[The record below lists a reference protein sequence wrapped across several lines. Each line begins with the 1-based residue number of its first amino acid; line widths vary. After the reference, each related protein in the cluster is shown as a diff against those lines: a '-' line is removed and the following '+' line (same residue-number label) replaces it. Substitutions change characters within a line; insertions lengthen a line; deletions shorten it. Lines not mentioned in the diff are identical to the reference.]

1 MDIIVACK
9 TIRLEL
15 EDAIADTACQF
26 PVIWMD
32 PSLHEAP
39 KKLHDALQ
47 ETLDKISNVEYVLL
61 YFGFCGN
68 AILGLTPHG
77 FKMVF
82 PRIDDC
88 ITLLLGSTTRR
99 REMEPRS
106 YFFTPGWLGN
116 GKSILTEYDDA
127 VKEFGEAS
135 ADYIYEFMLNGYQR
149 ALLVDTH
156 VGDIE
161 AVKEMTRPFAEKFK
175 LSQELVEGD
184 TRMFRQM
191 LAREWDENFVVI
203 RPDEEVTSAHLFG

>member
-1 MDIIVACK
+1 M
-9 TIRLEL
+9 EL
-15 EDAIADTACQF
+15 EKVIEETACPF

-32 PSLHEAP
+32 PGLHDVP
-39 KKLHDALQ
+39 KKLHGVLQ
-47 ETLDKISNVEYVLL
+47 ETLDRIANVEHVLL

-68 AILGLTPHG
+68 ALLGLVPHG
-77 FKMVF
+77 FKLVF
-82 PRIDDC
+82 PKADDC
-88 ITLLLGSTTRR
+88 ITLLLGSSNRR
-99 REMEPRS
+99 KELEPRS

-135 ADYIYEFMLNGYQR
+135 ADYVYEFMLSGYQR

-156 VGDIE
+156 VGDMD
-161 AVKEMTRPFAEKFK
+161 AVREMTRPFTEKFK

-191 LAREWDENFVVI
+191 LAKEWDENFVVI
-203 RPDEEVTSAHLFG
+203 QPEEEVTSAHLFGER